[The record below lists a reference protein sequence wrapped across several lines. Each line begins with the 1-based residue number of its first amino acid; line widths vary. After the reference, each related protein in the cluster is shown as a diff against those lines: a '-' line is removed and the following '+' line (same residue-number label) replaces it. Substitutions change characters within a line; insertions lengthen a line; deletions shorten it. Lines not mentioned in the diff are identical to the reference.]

1 MLPHHNH
8 MGMIPTMSLNI
19 AGMQYCTY
27 YRATPPS
34 VHTMPTAFFG
44 KSQKFTGVSLA
55 TIIYCLAMS

>member
-1 MLPHHNH
+1 